1 MIEQSLALLRLLR
14 RARRRFIGQI
24 VFKQAALA
32 ASIAIGAFILLLL
45 VGTQVLDW
53 YWIILLLG
61 GALAFGAY
69 RTWRG
74 IPSLYRLAQLLDS
87 RLSLHDTLSTAYHFR
102 DGRVRSEQVRVAQL
116 ESALA
121 ILPALDLRVA
131 LPHPRPRS
139 LYAASGLAM
148 VACGVF
154 AVRYGVT
161 QSLDLRPSLVRL
173 ALDRFLPEETS
184 VAAGHK
190 PVPLKKRIEDQFEK
204 LGFKVNGND
213 GDLSRYEAPPDSNSE
228 SVAGPSADS
237 KDTSRSQTASVDPN
251 NPAEQGEP
259 GAQAEKGAAAGDQA
273 GNEQSNS
280 DQQAGGK
287 QASDQNAQKKGNQA
301 GDQNP
306 SLMDRMRDA
315 MASLMNKLKTEAKGS
330 QTEQASS
337 KPSQDGRQTPGQGQ
351 KGSPMAGKPQGNSQ
365 SEGDQQGQQQGQG
378 DRSQMAQGK
387 SGEKSANSQPSPD
400 AKSGIGKEDGDKSAR
415 EAEQLAAMGK
425 ISEIIG
431 KRSQNLSGEIMV
443 EVQSNKEQQLKT
455 AYTGRQGQ
463 HAEAGGEISRDE
475 IPLIYQQYVQQ
486 YFEQIRKLSKANAAP
501 KEKGAH
507 AGN

>member
-1 MIEQSLALLRLLR
+1 M
-14 RARRRFIGQI
+14 
-24 VFKQAALA
+24 VFREAALC

-45 VGTQVLDW
+45 AGTQVLDW
-53 YWIILLLG
+53 YWIALLTG

-74 IPSLYRLAQLLDS
+74 IPSLYRLAQMLDS
-87 RLSLHDTLSTAYHFR
+87 RLTLHDTLSTAYHFR
-102 DGRVRSEQVRVAQL
+102 DGKVRSEAVRIAQM

-121 ILPALDLRVA
+121 VLPALDLRVA
-131 LPHPRPRS
+131 LPHPKPRS

-148 VACGVF
+148 LACGVF

-173 ALDRFLPEETS
+173 ALDRFLPEETAIS
-184 VAAGHK
+184 AVHK
-190 PVPLKKRIEDQFEK
+190 PVSLKKRIEDQLEK
-204 LGFKVNGND
+204 LGIKVNGND
-213 GDLSRYEAPPDSNSE
+213 GDLNRYEAPPDSETE
-228 SVAGPSADS
+228 SVAGPSPDS
-237 KDTSRSQTASVDPN
+237 KDTSHSQTASVDPN
-251 NPAEQGEP
+251 NPGEK
-259 GAQAEKGAAAGDQA
+259 GEASAQAEKGAADSDQA

-287 QASDQNAQKKGNQA
+287 QASDQQAQKKGNQA

-351 KGSPMAGKPQGNSQ
+351 KGSPMPGKPQGNSQ
-365 SEGDQQGQQQGQG
+365 SQGDQQGEQQGQG
-378 DRSQMAQGK
+378 DRSQMSQGK
-387 SGEKSANSQPSPD
+387 SGEKSASSQPSQD

-431 KRSQNLSGEIMV
+431 KRSQNLTGEIMV
-443 EVQSNKEQQLKT
+443 EVKSNKEQQLKT

-463 HAEAGGEISRDE
+463 HAESGGEISRDE
-475 IPLIYQQYVQQ
+475 IPLVYQQYVQQ
-486 YFEQIRKLSKANAAP
+486 YFEQIRKSSKAAAA
-501 KEKGAH
+501 KEKGAN